1 MFSFQIYILILV
13 SVFSALQSSS
23 SSPIDHRQAKD
34 LYYNYLPNHD
44 YDLDNLDLED
54 SGNYVNEDEI
64 SRAISPTGRKVQ
76 KVIPGNAFNSPIYYI
91 ALPPQPYIYVPGM
104 GYMSQPSNPSTNFLN
119 LPINFLANGKPS
131 NIYQWS
137 ANNYPNQQKPQ
148 KPVKPVEKPKPT
160 DSPIIN
166 LDNKFVFNGKPS
178 DTISILRDSYNA
190 LYSDALQNFYP

>member
-1 MFSFQIYILILV
+1 MKIYILILV
-13 SVFSALQSSS
+13 CVFAPLKPSSC
-23 SSPIDHRQAKD
+23 SPIDQRKARA
-34 LYYNYLPNHD
+34 LYYNYMPSND
-44 YDLDNLDLED
+44 YDFDNLDLED
-54 SGNYVNEDEI
+54 SGNYVNEDDI
-64 SRAISPTGRKVQ
+64 ARAISPSGRKVQ

-91 ALPPQPYIYVPGM
+91 ALPPQPYIFVPGM
-104 GYMSQPSNPSTNFLN
+104 GYMSQPSNPSSNFLN

-137 ANNYPNQQKPQ
+137 ANNYQNPHKPTTTK
-148 KPVKPVEKPKPT
+148 KPMEHPKPT